1 MYLENGNST
10 NFAFGMKNGEMC
22 HCVESICPH
31 EQQGLHPS
39 IKGEIFL
46 QGS

>member
-1 MYLENGNST
+1 MENGSST

-22 HCVESICPH
+22 HCVESTCPH
-31 EQQGLHPS
+31 GQQGLHSS
-39 IKGEIFL
+39 IKDKTFL